1 MVDEFSFT
9 DYADILHTPLVL
21 MTIKYRLLVD
31 YPFLYN
37 LLDMGIELKG
47 LASQKQQSE

>member
-1 MVDEFSFT
+1 
-9 DYADILHTPLVL
+9 
-21 MTIKYRLLVD
+21 LLVD

-47 LASQKQQSE
+47 LASQKQQSEWRHNKSNIAWLKNGEWL